1 MDPPDLQSHKPLI
14 QSAGMAPAG
23 VVATPPMVVVMP
35 TPTMGFQPATITCPF
50 CQQHVTTTVDYEAGG
65 LSWIIMAVLCF
76 FGYVFFLHLFNL

>member
-1 MDPPDLQSHKPLI
+1 
-14 QSAGMAPAG
+14 MAPAG